1 MFLGQLI
8 CEKISCQTLFK
19 FKWFKGV
26 ELWGK
31 QIRQIKAETTCI
43 LRGSK
48 QSLRMRFGEEK
59 MSWEKNF
66 ETYQDEIGDTVLE
79 NVKRQIQK
87 SGRKAGGEEFKRNS
101 KKIKIK
107 VYLSQGKE
115 INVGR

>member
-1 MFLGQLI
+1 LGWRRKRI
-8 CEKISCQTLFK
+8 
-19 FKWFKGV
+19 V
-26 ELWGK
+26 
-31 QIRQIKAETTCI
+31 
-43 LRGSK
+43 
-48 QSLRMRFGEEK
+48 
-59 MSWEKNF
+59 

-87 SGRKAGGEEFKRNS
+87 SGRKAGGEDFKRNS